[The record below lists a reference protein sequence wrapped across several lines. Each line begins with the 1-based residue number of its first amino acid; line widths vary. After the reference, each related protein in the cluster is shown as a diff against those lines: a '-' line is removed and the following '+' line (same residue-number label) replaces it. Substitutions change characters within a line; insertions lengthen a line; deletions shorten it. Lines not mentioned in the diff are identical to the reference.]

1 MSIEL
6 SQLETFVAV
15 AELKSFSRAAERLHR
30 TQPAISQVIR
40 KLEDDVGETLF
51 DRALRDG
58 SLTAAGELLHGYA
71 LRLLQLRG
79 EAGLA
84 LDELRSL
91 DRGRLM
97 LAANEYTCLYLLP
110 VLDRFRRLHPQIGI
124 TVQRAF
130 ASRIP
135 NELAARSAE
144 FGVLSFAPD
153 PAAFRSI
160 SVFRDRMA
168 VVVKPGHPLSRKK
181 RVRIRDLGRESF
193 VAHNADSPLRQRVFE
208 TFRNHQTPL
217 NIGIELP
224 SMEAVKR
231 FVAHGNGVAIVP
243 GLTAAREI
251 ESGELISVQVPE
263 LYIERELRLIVRRK
277 GVLSYVGAAFL
288 QVIETYAK
296 ENGSPYL
303 YVPEDEQTQQEEA
316 ASVLAPPAAAGTG
329 SPGGAQRGTTAKDR
343 KGSTLGK

>member
-1 MSIEL
+1 MAIEL

-15 AELKSFSRAAERLHR
+15 IELKSFSRAAERLHR

-40 KLEDDVGETLF
+40 KLEEEVGETLF
-51 DRALRDG
+51 DRGLGSG

-71 LRLLQLRG
+71 TRLLQLRG

-110 VLDRFRRLHPQIGI
+110 VLDHFRRLHPQIGI

-135 NELAARSAE
+135 SELAARSAE
-144 FGVLSFAPD
+144 MGMLSFAPD

-160 SVFRDRMA
+160 NVYRDRMA
-168 VVVKPGHPLSRKK
+168 VVVKPGHPLTRKK
-181 RVRIRDLGRESF
+181 RVSIHDLGSESF
-193 VAHNADSPLRQRVFE
+193 VAHNADSPLRQRVTQ
-208 TFRNHQTPL
+208 TFTDNRTPL

-231 FVAHGNGVAIVP
+231 FVAQGNGVAIVP
-243 GLTAAREI
+243 GLTAAQELA
-251 ESGELISVQVPE
+251 SGELVGIQVPE
-263 LYIERELRLIVRRK
+263 LHIERELRLILRRK
-277 GVLSYVGAAFL
+277 AVLSYVGAAFL
-288 QVIETYAK
+288 KVIEEYAK
-296 ENGSPYL
+296 QFGPPYL
-303 YVPEDEQTQQEEA
+303 YSQDATEPVE
-316 ASVLAPPAAAGTG
+316 
-329 SPGGAQRGTTAKDR
+329 PGRD
-343 KGSTLGK
+343 GKR

>member
-6 SQLETFVAV
+6 NQLETFVAV

-40 KLEDDVGETLF
+40 KLEDDIGETLF

-110 VLDRFRRLHPQIGI
+110 VLDQFRRLYPQIPI

-144 FGVLSFAPD
+144 FGVLSFVPD
-153 PAAFRSI
+153 PATFRSI
-160 SVFRDRMA
+160 SVYQDRMA

-181 RVRIRDLGRESF
+181 RIRIQDLGSESF
-193 VAHNADSPLRQRVFE
+193 VAHNADSPLRQRVFQ
-208 TFRNHQTPL
+208 TFKDHQTPL

-243 GLTAAREI
+243 GLTAAQELA
-251 ESGELISVQVPE
+251 SGELVGIEVPE
-263 LYIERELRLIVRRK
+263 LSIERELRLILRRK
-277 GVLSYVGAAFL
+277 AVLSYVGAAFL
-288 QVIETYAK
+288 KVVEQYAQ
-296 ENGSPYL
+296 EHGAPYL
-303 YVPEDEQTQQEEA
+303 FAPESEHKTGA
-316 ASVLAPPAAAGTG
+316 APASASEDQRAATRPAVATKRAP
-329 SPGGAQRGTTAKDR
+329 
-343 KGSTLGK
+343 KGRNEPRHQAEV

>member
-1 MSIEL
+1 MPIEL
-6 SQLETFVAV
+6 NQLETFVAV

-71 LRLLQLRG
+71 LRLLQLRS

-110 VLDRFRRLHPQIGI
+110 VLDRFRRLYPEIGI

-153 PAAFRSI
+153 AAAFRSI

-181 RVRIRDLGRESF
+181 RIRIQDLGRESF

-263 LYIERELRLIVRRK
+263 LHIERELRLILRRK

-288 QVIETYAK
+288 RAIEAYAK
-296 ENGSPYL
+296 ENGPPYL
-303 YVPEDEQTQQEEA
+303 YVPQDELAGNAEGAVIADSTVVASVPSATKARGSA
-316 ASVLAPPAAAGTG
+316 ASA
-329 SPGGAQRGTTAKDR
+329 R
-343 KGSTLGK
+343 

>member
-1 MSIEL
+1 MPIEL
-6 SQLETFVAV
+6 NQLDTFVAV
-15 AELKSFSRAAERLHR
+15 AEMKSFSRAAERLHR

-40 KLEDDVGETLF
+40 KLEDEVGETLF

-71 LRLLQLRG
+71 LRLLQLRS

-110 VLDRFRRLHPQIGI
+110 VLDRFRRLYPQIGI

-181 RVRIRDLGRESF
+181 RIRIQDLGRESF

-217 NIGIELP
+217 NIGVELP

-263 LYIERELRLIVRRK
+263 LHIERELRLILRRK

-288 QVIETYAK
+288 QVIEAYAK

-303 YVPEDEQTQQEEA
+303 YAPQEELVGNA
-316 ASVLAPPAAAGTG
+316 EGAVLADSQGIAPGASVTK
-329 SPGGAQRGTTAKDR
+329 AKRLLQVRSRSLD
-343 KGSTLGK
+343 